1 MTHTGEWIGVDVS
14 KRFLDV
20 YVARETPFRVANSV
34 AGRSALTE
42 RLRAISVRGVV
53 LEATGGLE
61 RPVLAALVAADLPG
75 SIVNPARVR
84 AFAEGTGQLAKTDR
98 IDAKVLAS
106 YGAYMKPAPSALP
119 SSVRAKLKELLSYR
133 AQIGEEITARC
144 AQLKL
149 YETDSLQARA
159 QAALETLRAERTQ
172 LEREI
177 ESLIASDAELS
188 APFKSSPPRPRS
200 APSWRP
206 LWWPNCRRSDDCVAA
221 ASRLSPALHPF
232 HATVADGAVIAP
244 SVAVARMSAKPSSTP
259 PAWPSNT
266 TTRSRPS
273 TSACAPAANPAR
285 SPSSPLCASFSPS
298 SMPWSRKAKRGSLQW
313 PDALPKQ
320 NGCYKTLLV
329 TGILRMS
336 NRETIVG
343 LISDTHGLVG
353 PKHSQRSTGRSSSFT
368 LATSGGQR
376 SSRRYRP

>member
-188 APFKSSPPRPRS
+188 APFKILTST
-200 APSWRP
+200 PSVGTIVAATLVAELPEIGR
-206 LWWPNCRRSDDCVAA
+206 LCRRRIAALTGLAPFPCDSGERRGYRAIRGGRSDVRKALFNAARVAIQHNHKIKAFYERLRASGKPGKVAIVAA
-221 ASRLSPALHPF
+221 MRKLLTILNAMVKKGQ
-232 HATVADGAVIAP
+232 TWQP
-244 SVAVARMSAKPSSTP
+244 SMA
-259 PAWPSNT
+259 
-266 TTRSRPS
+266 
-273 TSACAPAANPAR
+273 
-285 SPSSPLCASFSPS
+285 
-298 SMPWSRKAKRGSLQW
+298 
-313 PDALPKQ
+313 
-320 NGCYKTLLV
+320 
-329 TGILRMS
+329 
-336 NRETIVG
+336 
-343 LISDTHGLVG
+343 
-353 PKHSQRSTGRSSSFT
+353 
-368 LATSGGQR
+368 
-376 SSRRYRP
+376 